1 MKKKE
6 QSIMKRTTV
15 RRRDWYNTLSDAEMT
30 SVENGVIQMKERKL
44 HFYVEMKE
52 RYEKWFEH

>member
-6 QSIMKRTTV
+6 KFIMKRSTV
-15 RRRDWYNTLSDAEMT
+15 RRRDWYNILSEAEMT
-30 SVENGVIQMKERKL
+30 SIENGVIQMNEGKL
-44 HFYVEMKE
+44 LSYLEMKE

>member
-6 QSIMKRTTV
+6 QFIMKRTTV

-30 SVENGVIQMKERKL
+30 SIENGVIQMNEGRL
-44 HFYVEMKE
+44 LSYMEMKE

>member
-30 SVENGVIQMKERKL
+30 SIENGVIQMNERRL
-44 HFYVEMKE
+44 HSYLEMKE